1 MCDVAV
7 GVQVSYFVNMIFIKT
22 MNMALVTVGIV
33 STEAQT
39 NMFGWTGETPWLRL
53 QKEWVKDKGCKP
65 VANTRSR
72 PDVSIHEYS
81 LWVLYT

>member
-39 NMFGWTGETPWLRL
+39 NMFG
-53 QKEWVKDKGCKP
+53 
-65 VANTRSR
+65 
-72 PDVSIHEYS
+72 
-81 LWVLYT
+81 